1 MSGWKTPPG
10 TAGFF
15 LLTILSKSL
24 FFTFVQAELALIL
37 LVGGLVALDKTE
49 ACQTMLSQPLLVGPI
64 VGYLLNDLPRG
75 LTIGALLQL
84 AYLWVLPIGTAVFP
98 DSSTGSV
105 AASYGYLVLTNL
117 FPDRSNLI
125 LLLIILFCIPFSLFA
140 GWSLVK
146 QRQLNYKLLHRA
158 DLHAREGRMGRLSGL
173 FALGLVGSFARGL
186 AVTGLGILFIL
197 GLLKPLAGHLDFVPE
212 FYLEGVG
219 LPIWGLGIGTAL
231 YLFGKRRNIL
241 WCVLGAAGGAIIL
254 ML

>member
-1 MSGWKTPPG
+1 
-10 TAGFF
+10 
-15 LLTILSKSL
+15 LTIPSKSL
-24 FFTFVQAELALIL
+24 FFTFMQVELALIL
-37 LVGGLVALDKTE
+37 VLGGLVALDKTE

-146 QRQLNYKLLHRA
+146 QRQLNYKLLRRA
-158 DLHAREGRMGRLSGL
+158 DLRAPEGRMSRLSAL

-186 AVTGLGILFIL
+186 AVTGL
-197 GLLKPLAGHLDFVPE
+197 LKPMARLLDFVPE
-212 FYLEGVG
+212 LYLTGVE